1 MDVGSQY
8 IVVFFVVVIVF
19 LLLNVVL
26 KRKTLSSFVMAL
38 FVSMLALLLIGL
50 GDNTN
55 SIYGSYL
62 LSMIYSTVVIII
74 VLIYMTIK
82 VFQDRRT
89 D

>member
-1 MDVGSQY
+1 M
-8 IVVFFVVVIVF
+8 FFVVVIVF

-38 FVSMLALLLIGL
+38 FVSMLALLLISL
-50 GDNTN
+50 NDNTN